1 MRGTLLHRLC
11 DRLILL
17 LLLLHLLLI
26 HNDRLLILFDW
37 LLWRTRSANSLRL
50 GGELRESGRR
60 LQLIAVVFHRRWH
73 ELLLLTLL
81 LAPWL
86 LRHLLLLIAG
96 SFHRELDLAWRD
108 LLVRGAALLGRGRN
122 VYLIGGFLRH
132 DISICVRLP
141 SAEREL
147 MMRCVLIHGLHWV
160 HVR

>member
-37 LLWRTRSANSLRL
+37 LLRRTMSANSLRL

-132 DISICVRLP
+132 DISICVHLP
-141 SAEREL
+141 SAERKL